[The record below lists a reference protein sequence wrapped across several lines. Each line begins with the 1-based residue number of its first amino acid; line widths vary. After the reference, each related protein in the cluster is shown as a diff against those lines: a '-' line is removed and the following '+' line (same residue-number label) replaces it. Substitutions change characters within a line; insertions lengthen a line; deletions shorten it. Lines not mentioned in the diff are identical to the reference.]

1 MVADAGVD
9 IDELVER
16 GDVFG
21 GGRFVVEEEFR
32 GGLAQ
37 DGVG

>member
-9 IDELVER
+9 IDEMVER
-16 GDVFG
+16 GDVVG
-21 GGRFVVEEEFR
+21 IGWFVVEAGFC
-32 GGLAQ
+32 GGSAQ

>member
-1 MVADAGVD
+1 MVAEAGVD
-9 IDELVER
+9 IDELVEC

-21 GGRFVVEEEFR
+21 GGRFVVEAGFR
-32 GGLAQ
+32 GGSAQ